1 MSLLDV
7 TPAIEDLLRD
17 GPLETAT
24 VVDVFLDNE
33 THHYSDLF
41 HTLTMDDGSGDGL
54 GLVTYVPMGSRL
66 IPPKEIKETQAL
78 GSTGIKL
85 YLDSSRISDNT
96 DVVGSL
102 VDQEVVQRRI
112 RLRTVLFQPQ
122 TSRSTPLWIFNVRD
136 GIVDGLDDAIRVDN
150 TPALAV
156 RIASGAFAYNERL
169 NLTYTPAD
177 QAELHAGDTG
187 FSKIARLIDTK
198 LTGWTS

>member
-1 MSLLDV
+1 MSLLDATAEV
-7 TPAIEDLLRD
+7 EALLRA

-33 THHYSDLF
+33 TRHYSDMF
-41 HTLTMDDGSGDGL
+41 HSLTMDDGSGDGL
-54 GLVTYVPMGSRL
+54 GAVTYIPMGSRL
-66 IPPKEIKETQAL
+66 IPPKDIKETQSL

-102 VDQEVVQRRI
+102 VDQQVVQRRI
-112 RLRTVLFQPQ
+112 RLRSVLFQPN
-122 TSRSTPLWIFNVRD
+122 TSRSVPVWIFNVRD
-136 GIVDGLDDAIRVDN
+136 GIVDGLNDALRVDD

-156 RIASGAFAYNERL
+156 KIASGAFAYNERL
-169 NLTYTPAD
+169 NITYSPAD

-187 FSKIARLIDTK
+187 FSKIARLVDTK